1 MPKGDALRLLGTYNL
16 KTQNRLTTDDKALFM
31 NLSPA
36 YMQWREETLQE
47 DEQKGVKQAQRVFVK
62 SWLRA
67 PFGKIDKVLSPVV
80 EPLVQLPR
88 EESARLLPRLSR
100 EELLARFDNKS

>member
-1 MPKGDALRLLGTYNL
+1 
-16 KTQNRLTTDDKALFM
+16 M

-47 DEQKGVKQAQRVFVK
+47 GVKKAPRVFVK

-67 PFGKIDKVLSPVV
+67 RFCKIDRVLSRVV
-80 EPLVQLPR
+80 EPLVQLPL

-100 EELLARFDNKS
+100 EELLARFGNKS